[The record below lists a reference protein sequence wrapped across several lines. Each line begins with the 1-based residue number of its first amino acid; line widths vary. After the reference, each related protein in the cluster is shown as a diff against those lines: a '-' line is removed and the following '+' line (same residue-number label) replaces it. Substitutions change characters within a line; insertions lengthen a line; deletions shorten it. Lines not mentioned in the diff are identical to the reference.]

1 MKNLLFLLLILVGC
15 VSCEKEIDT
24 TKAVVGI
31 YFADGDYF
39 LIR

>member
-15 VSCEKEIDT
+15 VSCEKRLT
-24 TKAVVGI
+24 PTKAVVGFI
-31 YFADGDYF
+31 LQTEDYF